1 MFLLYIYSLKK
12 NRCASNQRENTK
24 TSVKNLTL
32 DFHTITMSKLQL
44 KMTELSSMLAKETS
58 IENKNELY
66 LSFYKTWTKEV
77 DLLFKT
83 LTLLDKMSP

>member
-1 MFLLYIYSLKK
+1 
-12 NRCASNQRENTK
+12 
-24 TSVKNLTL
+24 
-32 DFHTITMSKLQL
+32 MSKLQL

-66 LSFYKTWTKEV
+66 LSFYKTWTKEI

-83 LTLLDKMSP
+83 LTLLDEMSP